1 MDKETGDGVDGRA
14 EMQVRFG
21 VMGIHS
27 KKGTVEDFLGMTSE
41 WPKSWL
47 IADREKASQVCIGT
61 IVSHYKDPL

>member
-41 WPKSWL
+41 
-47 IADREKASQVCIGT
+47 
-61 IVSHYKDPL
+61 